1 MINLVLNGKEYTL
14 ATNLRVAYNVQGQ
27 HNHKSYMEVFQNID
41 NMTLEEQVGILYEA
55 AKIGTDKSIMP
66 NKQDFL
72 AEYLDAPEANI
83 SALLKTLKQI
93 FEGILGRKIE
103 LAEDSSEAKTDPE
116 GE

>member
-1 MINLVLNGKEYTL
+1 MINLTLNGKEYTL

-55 AKIGTDKSIMP
+55 AKVGTDKSIMP
-66 NKQDFL
+66 NRQDFL

-83 SALLKTLKQI
+83 STLLKTLKQI
-93 FEGILGRKIE
+93 FEGILGREIKLDE
-103 LAEDSSEAKTDPE
+103 NSSDSE

>member
-1 MINLVLNGKEYTL
+1 MINLTLNGKEYTL

-55 AKIGTDKSIMP
+55 AKVGTDKSIMS
-66 NKQDFL
+66 NRQDFL

-83 SALLKTLKQI
+83 STLLKTLKQI
-93 FEGILGRKIE
+93 FEGILGREIKLDE
-103 LAEDSSEAKTDPE
+103 NSSDSE

>member
-1 MINLVLNGKEYTL
+1 MINLTLNGKEYTL

-55 AKIGTDKSIMP
+55 AKVGTDKGIMP
-66 NKQDFL
+66 NRQDFL

-83 SALLKTLKQI
+83 STLLKTLKQI
-93 FEGILGRKIE
+93 FEGILGREIK
-103 LAEDSSEAKTDPE
+103 LDKNSSDSE

>member
-1 MINLVLNGKEYTL
+1 MINLTLNGKEYTL

-27 HNHKSYMEVFQNID
+27 HNHKSYMEVFQNVD

-55 AKIGTDKSIMP
+55 AKVGTDKSIMP

-83 SALLKTLKQI
+83 STLLTTLKQI
-93 FEGILGRKIE
+93 FEGILGREIK
-103 LAEDSSEAKTDPE
+103 LDKNSSDSE